1 MAAVRFERSNIVDEE
16 LKEFSQKIDDYQNR
30 KMSADDFK
38 HRRLLQGIYGQRQ
51 PALFMVRVKIPGGN
65 LDADMIE
72 GIAQAVEKYGKD
84 VIHITTRQDVQLY
97 YVKYQNLIPFLELLA
112 DHGLTTREA
121 SGATMRNIITS
132 PFAGYLRTQL
142 FDVRPVVETFARFF
156 MRNPETQHLPRK
168 FKLSF
173 SDNEDDYA
181 VSGMHDMGFIAKI
194 VDGKPGFKVVIG
206 GSLGSVPLSARVFK
220 EFIPVEDALMTA
232 FGLLRAFNKHGD
244 RSKRSEAR
252 LKFQLDKIGFD
263 KFIAWVQEEIDN
275 LKKEKFVFP
284 EVKVA
289 FHKNEDFDFNNPFD
303 ISSEPDIFHWYK
315 HNVMPT
321 PRKNEY
327 MAMVR
332 VPLGDLSVNMARA
345 LVKQH
350 NTWHSLNEGT
360 DGDYITLADSQN
372 LVLKG
377 LVVTPQEKVKYFT
390 EIYDFLKQ
398 HDLHGPGH
406 RNFSDVLACLG
417 SATCAAGITH
427 SPGLGK
433 ELTNRFQNVWLND
446 DRFKD
451 SLIHISG
458 CANSCARHHLATLG
472 FSGRAET
479 EFSETQQAPAYN
491 IYYGG
496 ASLKNGEVKI
506 ARKAPGKILA
516 KRVPGFIERV
526 IEQFQKNGKAD
537 ETFQAWLERISDDEM
552 NAIIEE
558 FSLKNR
564 PAMPEEELE
573 FDWGKHTA
581 YVMEYG
587 EGECS

>member
-1 MAAVRFERSNIVDEE
+1 MTVKFERNDIVNEE
-16 LKEFSQKIDDYQNR
+16 LKEFSGKIEDYQNR
-30 KMSADDFK
+30 KISADDFK

-65 LDADMIE
+65 VDAEMIE
-72 GIAQAVEKYGKD
+72 GIALAVEKYGKD

-121 SGATMRNIITS
+121 SGATMRNIVTS
-132 PFAGYLRTQL
+132 PFAGYLRTQI
-142 FDVRPVVETFARFF
+142 FDVRPAMETFARFF

-173 SDNEDDYA
+173 SDNEEDYA

-194 VDGKPGFKVVIG
+194 ADGKPGFKVVIG
-206 GSLGSVPLSARVFK
+206 GSLGSVPLTARVFK
-220 EFIPVEDALMTA
+220 EFIPIEEALITTY
-232 FGLLRAFNKHGD
+232 GLLRAFNKHGD

-252 LKFQLDKIGFD
+252 LKFQLDKIGFE
-263 KFIAWVQEEIDN
+263 KFVSYVQDEIEN
-275 LKKEKFVFP
+275 LKKENFVFP
-284 EVKVA
+284 EVKA
-289 FHKNEDFDFNNPFD
+289 KFHSNVDFNFSNPFD
-303 ISSEPDIFHWYK
+303 ISKEPDLFNWYK
-315 HNVMPT
+315 HNVFAT

-332 VPLGDLSVNMARA
+332 VPLGDLSVATARA

-350 NTWHSLNEGT
+350 NQWHTPT

-377 LVVTPQEKVKYFT
+377 LVVKEEDKRKFFT
-390 EIYDFLKQ
+390 EVYNFLKQ
-398 HDLHGPGH
+398 HKLHGPGH
-406 RNFSDVLACLG
+406 RNLSDVVACLG
-417 SATCAAGITH
+417 SATCSAGITH

-433 ELTNRFQNVWLND
+433 ELTNKFQDVWLND
-446 DRFKD
+446 ERFKD

-472 FSGRAET
+472 FSGRSET
-479 EFSETQQAPAYN
+479 EFSENQQAPAYN
-491 IYYGG
+491 IYFGG
-496 ASLKNGEVKI
+496 AALKNGNIKI
-506 ARKAPGKILA
+506 ARKTSGKILA
-516 KRVPGFIERV
+516 KRVPQFIERV
-526 IEQFQKNGKAD
+526 MEQFKKNANSG
-537 ETFQAWLERISDDEM
+537 ENFQGYLERISDDEM
-552 NAIIEE
+552 NSIVEE

-573 FDWGKHTA
+573 FDWGKDTP